1 MDSKDMTQLEFRL
14 NMISIHN
21 VLCYTSV
28 YINDIEHLTFS
39 KISSNFLQLS
49 ANNLKM
55 TPKPLPKHKFGD
67 MVLNTSSIYETEIQM
82 PFDWP
87 RPEEPSVW
95 ERNRSFDPIRP
106 FSDPKLN
113 FFCLKRSCNAVF
125 RREELLG
132 NHEKFAHSKHPLSG
146 DIDSVRS
153 LREEDEDEV
162 IKMKEKKE
170 DPVYKVMARMSM
182 DFFERNVAKEGEK
195 SLG

>member
-1 MDSKDMTQLEFRL
+1 
-14 NMISIHN
+14 MISHI
-21 VLCYTSV
+21 
-28 YINDIEHLTFS
+28 
-39 KISSNFLQLS
+39 SNFPKSLQTFFDFHQT
-49 ANNLKM
+49 NLKM
-55 TPKPLPKHKFGD
+55 APKPLPEHKFSD

-95 ERNRSFDPIRP
+95 ETNRSFDPIRP

-113 FFCLKRSCNAVF
+113 FFCLKRWCNAVF
-125 RREELLG
+125 KREELLV

-153 LREEDEDEV
+153 LRDEDEDEDEV
-162 IKMKEKKE
+162 VKMKEKKE
-170 DPVYKVMARMSM
+170 DPVYKVIARVSM

-195 SLG
+195 SLS

>member
-1 MDSKDMTQLEFRL
+1 
-14 NMISIHN
+14 MISN
-21 VLCYTSV
+21 VSHFPKSLQ
-28 YINDIEHLTFS
+28 TFF
-39 KISSNFLQLS
+39 NFQQT
-49 ANNLKM
+49 NLKM

-95 ERNRSFDPIRP
+95 ERNRSFDPIHP
-106 FSDPKLN
+106 FSDSKLN

-125 RREELLG
+125 RREELLA

>member
-1 MDSKDMTQLEFRL
+1 
-14 NMISIHN
+14 MISHISHFPK
-21 VLCYTSV
+21 SFQ
-28 YINDIEHLTFS
+28 TFFDFQQ
-39 KISSNFLQLS
+39 K
-49 ANNLKM
+49 NLKM
-55 TPKPLPKHKFGD
+55 ALKHKFSD
-67 MVLNTSSIYETEIQM
+67 IVLNTSSIYETEIQM

-106 FSDPKLN
+106 FTDPKLN

-182 DFFERNVAKEGEK
+182 DFFERNVAKCQLVYRVPVFC
-195 SLG
+195 SVF